1 MERRTL
7 VSFADWVSARDGSRT
22 GDPLW
27 SVQAYR
33 LASYAIASHYF
44 DRETRPGLAK
54 TPNLDQLTRAVGS
67 IAANIG
73 EGYSRPS
80 MPDQNRFYA
89 YALGS
94 TREAI
99 DWYDVFRFEIG
110 DPTDDRQAIL
120 IQIRRLLLT
129 MLRNAHSDSDRAAM
143 SRHAKPK
150 RKAAGGEGAIEAERR
165 TEVD

>member
-1 MERRTL
+1 MEVRTIL
-7 VSFADWVSARDGSRT
+7 PFADWVVARDGSRT

-33 LASYAIASHYF
+33 LASYAIACHYF
-44 DRETRPGLAK
+44 DRQARPGLAK
-54 TPNLDQLTRAVGS
+54 AANLDQLTRAIGS

-80 MPDQNRFYA
+80 MPDQSRFYA

-99 DWYDVFRFEIG
+99 DWYDVFRLEVG
-110 DPTDDRQAIL
+110 DAADDRQAIL

-129 MLRNAHSDSDRAAM
+129 MLRNAHSENDRAAM
-143 SRHAKPK
+143 SRHASPKPA
-150 RKAAGGEGAIEAERR
+150 R
-165 TEVD
+165 DN